1 MTISVTQLNNYIRGL
16 FDIDGV
22 LNNVSVC
29 GEVTNLKI
37 PRRMVFFAERRRC
50 VVKLLLLRIGYS
62 AGRRKA
68 SRSRRTNK
76 LFR

>member
-29 GEVTNLKI
+29 GEVTNLKNPATDGI
-37 PRRMVFFAERRRC
+37 
-50 VVKLLLLRIGYS
+50 
-62 AGRRKA
+62 
-68 SRSRRTNK
+68 
-76 LFR
+76 FR